1 MGHPTQKPLE
11 SPQAPNKIPKPAGR
25 IEIDGRS
32 MVAVPVDDWESILED
47 LEDYYDLLEA
57 RAILDD
63 PRTKFISLEDARKE
77 LFDNNIKKVRRRKKF
92 TQKELAKK
100 VRVSQAR
107 ISQVEN
113 PDYRPTMKVY
123 EKVAKALGCS
133 VEELI

>member
-11 SPQAPNKIPKPAGR
+11 SPRNPREIPKPAGH

-77 LFDNNIKKVRRRKKF
+77 LFDNNIKKIRKRKKF

-123 EKVAKALGCS
+123 EKVARALGCS

>member
-32 MVAVPVDDWESILED
+32 MVAVPVEEWESILED

-77 LFDNNIKKVRRRKKF
+77 L
-92 TQKELAKK
+92 
-100 VRVSQAR
+100 
-107 ISQVEN
+107 
-113 PDYRPTMKVY
+113 
-123 EKVAKALGCS
+123 
-133 VEELI
+133 

>member
-11 SPQAPNKIPKPAGR
+11 SPRNPREIPKPAGY
-25 IEIDGRS
+25 IEIGGRT
-32 MVAVPVDDWESILED
+32 MVAVPVEEWERVVETLQDYFDVLEVQ
-47 LEDYYDLLEA
+47 EMM
-57 RAILDD
+57 DD
-63 PRTKFISLEDARKE
+63 PRTKFISWEEARKE
-77 LFDNNIKKVRRRKKF
+77 LFGNNIKKIRRRKKF

>member
-1 MGHPTQKPLE
+1 MGRTAQKPLE
-11 SPQAPNKIPKPAGR
+11 SPRNPREIPKPAGY
-25 IEIDGRS
+25 IEIGGRT
-32 MVAVPVDDWESILED
+32 MVAVPVEEWERVVETLQDYFDVLEVQ
-47 LEDYYDLLEA
+47 EMM
-57 RAILDD
+57 DD
-63 PRTKFISLEDARKE
+63 PRTKFISWEEARKE

-123 EKVAKALGCS
+123 EKVARALGCS

>member
-1 MGHPTQKPLE
+1 MGRTAQKPLE
-11 SPQAPNKIPKPAGR
+11 SPRNPREIPKPAGY
-25 IEIDGRS
+25 IEIGGRT
-32 MVAVPVDDWESILED
+32 MVAVPVEEWERVVETLQDYFDVLEVQ
-47 LEDYYDLLEA
+47 EMM
-57 RAILDD
+57 DD
-63 PRTKFISLEDARKE
+63 PRTKFISWEEARKE

-123 EKVAKALGCS
+123 EKVARALGCS
-133 VEELI
+133 VEELS

>member
-1 MGHPTQKPLE
+1 
-11 SPQAPNKIPKPAGR
+11 
-25 IEIDGRS
+25 
-32 MVAVPVDDWESILED
+32 MVAVPVEEWERVVETLQDYFDVLEVQ
-47 LEDYYDLLEA
+47 EMM
-57 RAILDD
+57 DD
-63 PRTKFISLEDARKE
+63 PRTKFISWEEARKE

-123 EKVAKALGCS
+123 EKVARALGCS